1 MIVNFI
7 AICIFLTFTSG
18 QDLQCFVPGEC
29 TDGLH
34 LDSTTAENEVFL
46 KQLRI
51 KLYNDQFLKQWNSC
65 SKNVDFFHFSCP
77 DNCKANGDCTWF
89 TYYPGNK
96 LFFSK
101 ICCSFLVFLPGQLQ
115 SQ

>member
-1 MIVNFI
+1 MIVPFI

-51 KLYNDQFLKQWNSC
+51 KLYKDQFLKQ
-65 SKNVDFFHFSCP
+65 
-77 DNCKANGDCTWF
+77 
-89 TYYPGNK
+89 
-96 LFFSK
+96 
-101 ICCSFLVFLPGQLQ
+101 
-115 SQ
+115 